1 MVATNS
7 DSAPIN
13 KYHRL
18 THAEFFLSRLFL
30 IILVSMLT
38 GCTRSEYPN
47 ETYPVSGRIQTVDG
61 TPASDVRVTLHSEKL
76 ISEGEP
82 FRPSGMTDDQGIFK
96 LTTYETHDGAPAGD
110 YAITFRWATPQKS
123 LLDPLPK
130 DKLDNRFAMPTE
142 NSLTCKVI
150 ASDKQDLGTFEVDLN
165 KKSIIRAAP

>member
-1 MVATNS
+1 MRS
-7 DSAPIN
+7 
-13 KYHRL
+13 L
-18 THAEFFLSRLFL
+18 FLPRLFL
-30 IILVSMLT
+30 IILVAMLP

-47 ETYPVSGRIQTVDG
+47 ETYPVRGRIQTVDG
-61 TPASDVRVTLHSEKL
+61 TPARDVRVTLHSEKL
-76 ISEGEP
+76 ISEGDP

-142 NSLTCKVI
+142 KSLTCKVI
-150 ASDKQDLGTFEVDLN
+150 VSDTQDLGTFEIDT
-165 KKSIIRAAP
+165 KKLTIERAQP